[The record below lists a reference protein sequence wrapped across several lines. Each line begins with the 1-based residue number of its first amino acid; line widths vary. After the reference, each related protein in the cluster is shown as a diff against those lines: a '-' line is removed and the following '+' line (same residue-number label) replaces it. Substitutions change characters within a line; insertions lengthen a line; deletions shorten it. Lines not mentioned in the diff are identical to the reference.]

1 MKEDN
6 NGSSNNE
13 SKWSNAQR
21 ILRKRWVLPAVYLVA
36 AAGILSS
43 VFYFQGQN
51 LGTPLEQ
58 EGTEEPTNDF
68 QLGFDPT
75 DEEAV
80 PVQSTTEVVAL
91 PTLDDSKAE
100 IIGHFYDESA
110 SAEEQQASLVYY
122 SNTYRMNKG
131 VDFGAT
137 SEEGFDVIASL
148 SGKVTKAAQDSTLGN
163 VVEVTHD
170 DGFKTHYSSLATLSV
185 EEGDTVNQGDK
196 LGAAG
201 RNVYNEQAGVHVHFE
216 IRDSEGEALNPEDFF
231 GEKLEQA
238 KDSEDAEAE
247 AEKETPAPEQGKDED
262 ADKENADKEDDK
274 EDADKSKDSDDN
286 ATDQDQS
293 GLVPSES
300 SNT

>member
-1 MKEDN
+1 MNEDN
-6 NGSSNNE
+6 NRSSKNE

-21 ILRKRWVLPAVYLVA
+21 LLRKRWVLPAIYLVA

-51 LGTPLEQ
+51 LGTPLDQ
-58 EGTEEPTNDF
+58 ENQEAPTDDF
-68 QLGFDPT
+68 QLGFDPR

-80 PVQSTTEVVAL
+80 PVQSSTEVVGV
-91 PTLDDSKAE
+91 PTLENAEAE

-131 VDFGAT
+131 VDFGST
-137 SEEGFDVIASL
+137 NEEAFDVVASL
-148 SGKVTKAAQDSTLGN
+148 SGKVTKSQQDSTLGN
-163 VVEVTHD
+163 VVEIMHE
-170 DGFKTHYSSLATLSV
+170 DGIKTHYSSLASLEV

-196 LGAAG
+196 LGEAG
-201 RNVYNEQAGVHVHFE
+201 RNLYNEEAGVHVHFE

-231 GEKLEQA
+231 GQSLEQA
-238 KDSEDAEAE
+238 AKETEQ
-247 AEKETPAPEQGKDED
+247 AEKEAPEQGKDED
-262 ADKENADKEDDK
+262 KEKEDGDDK
-274 EDADKSKDSDDN
+274 EAPETDKDSEESPSEP
-286 ATDQDQS
+286 DQS

>member
-1 MKEDN
+1 MNEDN
-6 NGSSNNE
+6 NRSSKNE

-21 ILRKRWVLPAVYLVA
+21 LLRKRWVLPTIYLVA

-51 LGTPLEQ
+51 LGTPLDQ
-58 EGTEEPTNDF
+58 ENQEAPTDDF
-68 QLGFDPT
+68 QLGFDPR

-80 PVQSTTEVVAL
+80 PVQSSTEVVGV
-91 PTLDDSKAE
+91 PTLENAEAE

-131 VDFGAT
+131 VDFGST
-137 SEEGFDVIASL
+137 NEEAFDVVASL
-148 SGKVTKAAQDSTLGN
+148 SGKVTKSQQDSTLGN
-163 VVEVTHD
+163 VVEIMHE
-170 DGFKTHYSSLATLSV
+170 DGIKTHYSSLASLEV

-196 LGAAG
+196 LGEAG
-201 RNVYNEQAGVHVHFE
+201 RNLYNEEAGVHVHFE

-231 GEKLEQA
+231 GQSLEQA
-238 KDSEDAEAE
+238 AKETEQ
-247 AEKETPAPEQGKDED
+247 AEKEAPEQGKDED
-262 ADKENADKEDDK
+262 KEKEDGDDK
-274 EDADKSKDSDDN
+274 EAPETDKDSEESPSEP
-286 ATDQDQS
+286 DQS

>member
-1 MKEDN
+1 
-6 NGSSNNE
+6 
-13 SKWSNAQR
+13 
-21 ILRKRWVLPAVYLVA
+21 
-36 AAGILSS
+36 
-43 VFYFQGQN
+43 
-51 LGTPLEQ
+51 
-58 EGTEEPTNDF
+58 
-68 QLGFDPT
+68 
-75 DEEAV
+75 
-80 PVQSTTEVVAL
+80 
-91 PTLDDSKAE
+91 
-100 IIGHFYDESA
+100 
-110 SAEEQQASLVYY
+110 
-122 SNTYRMNKG
+122 MNKG

-148 SGKVTKAAQDSTLGN
+148 SGKVTKARQDSTLGN

-170 DGFKTHYSSLATLSV
+170 DGFKTHYSDLATLSV